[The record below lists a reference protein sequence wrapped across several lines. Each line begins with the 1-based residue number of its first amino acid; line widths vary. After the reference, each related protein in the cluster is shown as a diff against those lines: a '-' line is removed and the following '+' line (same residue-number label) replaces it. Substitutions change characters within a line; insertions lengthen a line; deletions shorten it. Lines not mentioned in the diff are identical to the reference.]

1 MHDIQ
6 VDQYVIDYILQN
18 GRDYRVS
25 TSCGGPVIV
34 PVEMKSPKE
43 SDLKVKVG
51 SNTLYISRVQARY
64 IRRITMD
71 MLDYSRY
78 DSCPVF

>member
-6 VDQYVIDYILQN
+6 VDQPVIDYILQN
-18 GRDYRVS
+18 KRDYRVS

-34 PVEMKSPKE
+34 PIEMKSPKE

-51 SNTLYISRVQARY
+51 QNTLYISVQARY
-64 IRRITMD
+64 ISRVTVD
-71 MLDYSRY
+71 MLDRSRY
-78 DSCPVF
+78 ESCSVF